1 VISVTGP
8 DVRWVG
14 NESGVARENE
24 WSVLPTVTGADGA
37 PDYAL
42 GFAAP
47 DQGSD
52 AALLAGRDAGATELS
67 WWPAECDVSLRDGWF
82 FHPDQAPKS
91 VAQLVDVYHRSVGRN
106 AVLLLNVPPDTGG
119 RIAAADVA
127 RLAEWRAEL
136 RRLMPTDLARGA
148 RVAGDGSNPGAVVD
162 GTDGSD
168 WTTAGPDT
176 GTLTVTLPAA
186 TRIERVVLAE
196 DLRHGQQLA
205 RAVLAAP
212 DGAGGWSTIATVG
225 TVGSRRIV
233 VLDRPIVT
241 DTVRLRILGSRAAVH
256 LNRISLY
263 CAES

>member
-1 VISVTGP
+1 
-8 DVRWVG
+8 
-14 NESGVARENE
+14 
-24 WSVLPTVTGADGA
+24 
-37 PDYAL
+37 
-42 GFAAP
+42 
-47 DQGSD
+47 
-52 AALLAGRDAGATELS
+52 
-67 WWPAECDVSLRDGWF
+67 
-82 FHPDQAPKS
+82 
-91 VAQLVDVYHRSVGRN
+91 
-106 AVLLLNVPPDTGG
+106 
-119 RIAAADVA
+119 
-127 RLAEWRAEL
+127 
-136 RRLMPTDLARGA
+136 
-148 RVAGDGSNPGAVVD
+148 VVD

-205 RAVLAAP
+205 RAVLEAP

-225 TVGSRRIV
+225 TVGSQRIV